1 VTQHVAT
8 VGSTAE
14 EMRIVHDLTTLSA
27 RERQQMIDDFVARVF
42 DTVPADAPDAG
53 IAQGMRTMP
62 AEMPDEAT
70 PEQVS
75 AWLEPAGLV
84 ADESF
89 EARVREMALAG
100 AAVTPQAP
108 NAVEVDAGRMQTL
121 GRQALAHGVAPGS
134 REAERLIAEL
144 LDDGSPTPASSGTGK
159 SG

>member
-1 VTQHVAT
+1 MTQHVAT